1 MTVKQAE
8 EKLPSVTR
16 ALVQGCSIA
25 KSVSGYFVAYKLS
38 LVFKAMF
45 ERGLRDTL
53 SITKKWAW
61 NTTGKIANFETI
73 S

>member
-8 EKLPSVTR
+8 EKLPSVTKP
-16 ALVQGCSIA
+16 LVQGCSIA

-45 ERGLRDTL
+45 ERCHNTL
-53 SITKKWAW
+53 SIMRKWAW